1 MSKRSARKSQSRSHR
16 TSKSQPY
23 SRSVAPPKKVRGGWL
38 TAVLILI
45 IIHGV
50 FTSVLLLALRKQ
62 PGEPAAPWLWA
73 AAILI
78 GLADIIAAI
87 LMWFWKRW
95 GLYLYVVSTLA
106 GIVVGVLMLSSQ
118 MAAFHG
124 LVPLLILSVVL
135 QTQNKL
141 RLLE

>member
-1 MSKRSARKSQSRSHR
+1 
-16 TSKSQPY
+16 
-23 SRSVAPPKKVRGGWL
+23 VAPPKKVRGGWL

-50 FTSVLLLALRKQ
+50 FTSALLLALRKQ

-78 GLADIIAAI
+78 GLADIIAAV

-106 GIVVGVLMLSSQ
+106 GISLGVLMLSSQ
-118 MAAFHG
+118 IAAFHG
-124 LVPLLILSVVL
+124 LVPLLILVVVL
-135 QTQNKL
+135 QWQNKL